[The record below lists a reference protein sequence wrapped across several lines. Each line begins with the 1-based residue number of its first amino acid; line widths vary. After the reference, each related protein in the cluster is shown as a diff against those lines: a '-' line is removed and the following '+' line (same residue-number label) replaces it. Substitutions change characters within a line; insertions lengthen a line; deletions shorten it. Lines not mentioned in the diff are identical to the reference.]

1 MKRTAILF
9 FLAALVLNTYSQEEN
24 LQFKLDS
31 IVKEADLLYRY
42 EKAVWISTDLLMADK
57 KLKKDYGGYVVH
69 HSNDTVFVTY
79 FNKSL
84 KQRIALY
91 CFANSDL
98 SKPFRTNH
106 ETTALTGIEQELV
119 NVKLKIID
127 QLSDK
132 EYQVS
137 IPKGFNPNFVLVKDN
152 GGFKLYML
160 MGTSESGIIPIGND
174 YLFNADANGNIEN
187 WKKFHSRII
196 PIKSKGPNGEKVLSS
211 IHSHLKTTP
220 YITATDICTFRLYAG
235 LIGMEEFTVLCTE
248 TGKNYKYNIKTN
260 KIEITEL

>member
-1 MKRTAILF
+1 MKRPAILF
-9 FLAALVLNTYSQEEN
+9 FLVALVLNTYSQEEN

-31 IVKEADLLYRY
+31 IVKEADLLFRY
-42 EKAVWISTDLLMADK
+42 EKAVWISTDILMADK
-57 KLKKDYGGYVVH
+57 NLKKNYGGYVVY

-91 CFANSDL
+91 SFVNSDL
-98 SKPFRTNH
+98 SNPFRTNQ

-137 IPKGFNPNFVLVKDN
+137 IPKGYNPNFVLIKDN

-160 MGTSESGIIPIGND
+160 MGTSESGIIPFGND
-174 YLFNADANGNIEN
+174 YLFYSDSNGNIVN

-196 PIKSKGPNGEKVLSS
+196 PIQSKGPDGETVLSS

-235 LIGMEEFTVLCTE
+235 LIGMEEFMVLCTA

-260 KIEITEL
+260 KIKITEL